1 MQAQEFDY
9 VVVGGGAG
17 GCVVASRL
25 SEDPAITVCLL
36 EAGGPDNSALIQAP
50 LGFAATAA
58 LGIHNWNYNT
68 VPQPGLNGRR
78 GFQPRGKVMGGS
90 SSINAMVYTRGN
102 RLDYAHWAELG
113 NPGWSYEDVLPLFK
127 RSENSEC
134 FGATDYHGTGGPLNV
149 SYLRSPSRI
158 NQAFLDACV
167 EQGLPQT
174 QDYNGA
180 SQFGCSPAQVTQK
193 NGERWSAAKGYIT
206 PHLARTNLTVITQ
219 AHTQRLILEGKR
231 AVGAE
236 YLRSGQSAQVRARR
250 EVILSGGA
258 YGSPQLL
265 MLSGIGPAAH
275 LREHGINVL
284 HDLPGVGQ
292 NLHDH
297 ITTVLIYRTQS
308 KDNTFGFSLSG
319 LVKII
324 RSIFE
329 WRKERKGIITSNV
342 AESQAFLFSDTNEKS
357 PDIQLALCTG
367 IVDDHTRKNH
377 LGHGY
382 TLHVTLMRPKSRG
395 SIRLQSS
402 NAQDGPLIDP
412 GFLSDPRDM
421 ATLIKGTQIGFD
433 IMQSKAFSPYRG
445 AMLYPLERNNPV
457 QIEQFLRNHADTEYH
472 PCSTCK
478 MGPPSDPMA
487 VVDSEL
493 RVYGIQHLRV
503 ADASIM
509 PQLVSGNTNAPTIMI
524 AEKAADMI
532 KAAAS
537 SISELEPF
545 GCASSSNTR

>member
-9 VVVGGGAG
+9 VVIGGGAG

-25 SEDPAITVCLL
+25 SEDPGVSVCLL
-36 EAGGPDNSALIQAP
+36 EAGGPDSSAFIQAP

-58 LGIHNWNYNT
+58 LGIHNWNFNT

-90 SSINAMVYTRGN
+90 SSVNAMVYTRGN
-102 RLDYAHWAELG
+102 RLDYEHWVAQG
-113 NPGWSYEDVLPLFK
+113 NPGWSYEEVLPLFK

-134 FGATDYHGTGGPLNV
+134 FGANDYHGVGGPLNV
-149 SYLRSPSRI
+149 SYLRSPSPI
-158 NQAFLDACV
+158 NQAFLQACA

-174 QDYNGA
+174 KDYNGA
-180 SQFGCSPAQVTQK
+180 SQLGCAPAQVTQK
-193 NGERWSAAKGYIT
+193 NGERCSAAKAYIT
-206 PHLARTNLTVITQ
+206 PHLARPNLSVITQ
-219 AHTQRLILEGKR
+219 AHTQRIVLEGKR

-236 YLRSGQSAQVRARR
+236 FLKDGQTRQVKARR
-250 EVILSGGA
+250 EVILSSGA
-258 YGSPQLL
+258 FGSPQLL

-275 LREHGINVL
+275 LQQLGIRVVQ
-284 HDLPGVGQ
+284 DLPGVGQ

-297 ITTVLIYRTQS
+297 VTAVLIYRTRRKES
-308 KDNTFGFSLSG
+308 TFGFSWAG
-319 LVKII
+319 LVKIV

-329 WRKERKGIITSNV
+329 WRNKRSGIITSNV
-342 AESQAFLFSDTNEKS
+342 AESQGFMFADKTEPS

-395 SIRLQSS
+395 SVTLQSA
-402 NAQDGPLIDP
+402 NAKDAPLIDP
-412 GFLSDPRDM
+412 QFLSDPRDL
-421 ATLIKGTQIGFD
+421 ATLVKGTQIGYD
-433 IMQSKAFSPYRG
+433 IMQSAAFTPYRG
-445 AMLYPLERNNPV
+445 AMLYPLERNNPA
-457 QIEQFLRNHADTEYH
+457 QIEQFLRDHADTEYH

-478 MGPPSDPMA
+478 MGPASDAMA
-487 VVDSEL
+487 VVDASL
-493 RVYGIQHLRV
+493 RVYGIEKLRV
-503 ADASIM
+503 VDASIM

-532 KAAAS
+532 KAEAKRAAD
-537 SISELEPF
+537 
-545 GCASSSNTR
+545 ATV

>member
-9 VVVGGGAG
+9 VVIGGGAG

-25 SEDPAITVCLL
+25 SEDPAISVCLL
-36 EAGGPDNSALIQAP
+36 EAGGPDKSAFIHAP

-68 VPQPGLNGRR
+68 VPQPGLNGRC

-102 RLDYAHWAELG
+102 RLDYDNWAAQG
-113 NPGWSYEDVLPLFK
+113 NPGWSYEDILPLFK
-127 RSENSEC
+127 RAENNEC
-134 FGATDYHGTGGPLNV
+134 FGTNQYHGTGGPLNV
-149 SYLRSPSRI
+149 SYLRSPSPI
-158 NQAFLDACV
+158 NQAFLQACS

-174 QDYNGA
+174 EDYNGA
-180 SQFGCSPAQVTQK
+180 SQFGCGPAQVTQK

-206 PHLARTNLTVITQ
+206 PHLARPNLTVITQ
-219 AHTQRLILEGKR
+219 AHTQRIVLEGKR

-236 YLRSGQSAQVRARR
+236 FLQEGQARQVRARR

-258 YGSPQLL
+258 FGSPQLL

-275 LREHGINVL
+275 LRQHGIAVA

-297 ITTVLIYRTQS
+297 VTTVLIYRTQR
-308 KDNTFGFSLSG
+308 KEATFGISWSG
-319 LVKII
+319 LVQIV

-329 WRKERKGIITSNV
+329 WRKQRKGIITSNV
-342 AESQAFLFSDTNEKS
+342 AESQAFLFADKAEKS

-395 SIRLQSS
+395 NVTLQS
-402 NAQDGPLIDP
+402 AKAGDAPLIDP
-412 GFLSDPRDM
+412 QFLSDPRDM
-421 ATLIKGTQIGFD
+421 AILVKGTQIGFD
-433 IMQSKAFSPYRG
+433 IMQSAAFTPYRG
-445 AMLYPLERNNPV
+445 QMLYPLERDNTV
-457 QIEQFLRNHADTEYH
+457 QIEQFLRDHADTEYH

-478 MGPPSDPMA
+478 MGPSDDPMA
-487 VVDSEL
+487 VVDARL
-493 RVYGIQHLRV
+493 RVYGIQSLRV
-503 ADASIM
+503 VDASIM

-532 KAAAS
+532 RDDAAPS
-537 SISELEPF
+537 TV
-545 GCASSSNTR
+545 NR

>member
-1 MQAQEFDY
+1 MQVQEFDY
-9 VVVGGGAG
+9 VVIGGGAG

-25 SEDPAITVCLL
+25 SEDPGVSVCLL
-36 EAGGPDNSALIQAP
+36 EAGGPDSSAFIQAP

-58 LGIHNWNYNT
+58 LGIHNWNFNT

-90 SSINAMVYTRGN
+90 SSVNAMVYTRGN
-102 RLDYAHWAELG
+102 RLDYENWVAQG
-113 NPGWSYEDVLPLFK
+113 NPSWSYEEVLPLFK

-134 FGATDYHGTGGPLNV
+134 FGANDYHGVGGPLNV
-149 SYLRSPSRI
+149 SYLRSPSAI
-158 NQAFLDACV
+158 NQAFLQACT

-174 QDYNGA
+174 DDYNGA
-180 SQFGCSPAQVTQK
+180 SQLGCAPAQVTQK
-193 NGERWSAAKGYIT
+193 NGERCSAAKAYIT
-206 PHLARTNLTVITQ
+206 PHLARPNLTVITQ
-219 AHTQRLILEGKR
+219 AHTQRIVLEGKR

-236 YLRSGQSAQVRARR
+236 FLKDGQTRQVKARR

-275 LREHGINVL
+275 LQQLGISVVQ
-284 HDLPGVGQ
+284 DLPGVGQ

-297 ITTVLIYRTQS
+297 VTAVLIYRTQRKES
-308 KDNTFGFSLSG
+308 TFGFSWSG
-319 LVKII
+319 LVKIV

-329 WRKERKGIITSNV
+329 WREKRSGIITSNV
-342 AESQAFLFSDTNEKS
+342 AESQGFLFADKTEPS

-395 SIRLQSS
+395 SVTLQSA
-402 NAQDGPLIDP
+402 NAKDAPLIDP
-412 GFLSDPRDM
+412 QFLSDPRDL
-421 ATLIKGTQIGFD
+421 ATLVKGTQIGYD
-433 IMQSKAFSPYRG
+433 IMQSAAFAPYRG
-445 AMLYPLERNNPV
+445 AMLYPLERNNPA
-457 QIEQFLRNHADTEYH
+457 QIEQFLRDHADTEYH

-478 MGPPSDPMA
+478 MGPASDAMA
-487 VVDSEL
+487 VVDASL
-493 RVYGIQHLRV
+493 RVYGIEKLRV
-503 ADASIM
+503 VDASIM

-532 KAAAS
+532 KAEARRSADTT
-537 SISELEPF
+537 I
-545 GCASSSNTR
+545 